1 MRHPSATDDA
11 ERTIVSVPQPS
22 RPPSLE
28 GPEPGARFLG
38 PSGLIWAVQAITA
51 GGNRIVLTTPTPDGT
66 IGVIVDLL
74 AIARL
79 IPVPNRSNVT
89 GHAPRHTGRRC
100 PTLLSQR
107 HRGRHPADPGHSC
120 SHRPEPVTRT
130 SVDPARPGM
139 TRSRPHRGGAVGS
152 RTRHSA
158 VGTRSKEGT

>member
-11 ERTIVSVPQPS
+11 ERTIVSFPQPS

-28 GPEPGARFLG
+28 APEPGERFLG
-38 PSGLIWAVQAITA
+38 PSGLIWTVQAITA
-51 GGNRIVLTTPTPDGT
+51 CGNRIVLTT
-66 IGVIVDLL
+66 
-74 AIARL
+74 
-79 IPVPNRSNVT
+79 
-89 GHAPRHTGRRC
+89 GHSGRR
-100 PTLLSQR
+100 
-107 HRGRHPADPGHSC
+107 PADPGHSC

-158 VGTRSKEGT
+158 VGTRSKVGS